1 MKRLSLLLLFGLLG
15 GCLVVTPAPTPTP
28 PTPIEI
34 IDPVFE
40 SNVTANGQF
49 AICSN
54 RVTQIA
60 YTFRYTGDLASW
72 SSYLKGNTLGTEVMR
87 ETYTSTT
94 TGVEAVG
101 TDGYTTTFNIA
112 ENTAPYGAEPSGSTS
127 KAIVVVP
134 VPQPVQIGSSKLYLT
149 LTGEGGDTKNYV
161 SSDIP
166 VIENC
171 PAG

>member
-1 MKRLSLLLLFGLLG
+1 MKRFSLLLLFGLLG
-15 GCLVVTPAPTPTP
+15 GCIIITPDPVI

-34 IDPVFE
+34 IDPSFE
-40 SNVTANGQF
+40 TNVTANGQI

-60 YTFRYTGDLASW
+60 YTFRHTGDLASW
-72 SSYLKGNTLGTEVMR
+72 SSFLKGNTIGTEILR
-87 ETYTSTT
+87 ETYTPTT
-94 TGVEAVG
+94 AGVEAVG
-101 TDGYTTTFNIA
+101 TDGYRTTFNIA
-112 ENTAPYGAEPSGSTS
+112 ENTAPYSAGTSGSTS

-149 LTGEGGDTKNYV
+149 LTGTGGDTKTHTF
-161 SSDIP
+161 SDIP

-171 PAG
+171 PTS